1 MPSHAIDMIIWD
13 NSADNSIV
21 ASAVSPKGLVF
32 LRTLTMQEDTS
43 SVSILF
49 TPEEFLQQI
58 PPGLEVAFNR
68 EDGNLI
74 KLDGVHPLQ

>member
-13 NSADNSIV
+13 NTADNSIV

-43 SVSILF
+43 SISILF

-58 PPGLEVAFNR
+58 PPGMEVAYNR
-68 EDGNLI
+68 TDGKLV
-74 KLDGVHPLQ
+74 KLDGVLPLQ